1 MNRSS
6 QVRVFGLIP
15 AAGWS
20 RRMGKPKQL
29 LPWGR
34 ATILETVMDT
44 VGAGGVDGLVVVTH
58 SRIMAALELT
68 STRQHAIVVLDDP
81 NAEMLASIIAGAR
94 RLQARYDAAPH
105 DAFLVCPGDLPRMT
119 ASIVQA
125 CVSAARRQPG
135 RVVAAHCAGRA
146 RHPIVVPFDRLDRLD
161 GLRGQ
166 GLRGLLTE
174 AGEPLERVAI
184 SDETPFGDIDT
195 PADYDPPVG

>member
-58 SRIMAALELT
+58 SRIVAALDLT
-68 STRQHAIVVLDDP
+68 STWGYPLPYSRGSVSYNDP
-81 NAEMLASIIAGAR
+81 LPYES
-94 RLQARYDAAPH
+94 RLGFSAPLQSRLGFS
-105 DAFLVCPGDLPRMT
+105 APLQSRLGVFPLPY
-119 ASIVQA
+119 S
-125 CVSAARRQPG
+125 
-135 RVVAAHCAGRA
+135 
-146 RHPIVVPFDRLDRLD
+146 
-161 GLRGQ
+161 RGSVWF
-166 GLRGLLTE
+166 R
-174 AGEPLERVAI
+174 
-184 SDETPFGDIDT
+184 FGT
-195 PADYDPPVG
+195 GMVF